1 MGNKKSI
8 QIARKRLMSGYRGF
22 GGGICF
28 SFLAAFCWIIEIR
41 KYKKWAFPLIVIGM
55 NSILA

>member
-1 MGNKKSI
+1 
-8 QIARKRLMSGYRGF
+8 MSGYRGF